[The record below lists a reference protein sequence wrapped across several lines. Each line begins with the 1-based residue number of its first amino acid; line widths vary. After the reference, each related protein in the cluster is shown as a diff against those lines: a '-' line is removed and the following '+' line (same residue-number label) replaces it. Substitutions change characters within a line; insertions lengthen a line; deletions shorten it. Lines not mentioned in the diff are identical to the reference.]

1 MMALLG
7 NLTVLVDGHIYI
19 PAKMT
24 QNSTLM
30 CQCQLPGF
38 DFILYC
44 VKCHL
49 YRKLKKEMKSFCTI
63 FATYCDFTIIPKFKK
78 MFRNTEELLQ
88 SISNSNA
95 FCVNKAWGRKCSSRF
110 HFNKLSS
117 IALFFVY
124 I

>member
-7 NLTVLVDGHIYI
+7 NLTVLVDGHTYI

-44 VKCHL
+44 VKCQ
-49 YRKLKKEMKSFCTI
+49 KEMKSFCTI
-63 FATYCDFTIIPKFKK
+63 FATSCDFTIIPKFKK

-88 SISNSNA
+88 SISNSNT
-95 FCVNKAWGRKCSSRF
+95 FCVNKAWGRKCSIRF
-110 HFNKLSS
+110 PFNKLSS

-124 I
+124 IQMQTR